1 MPSRRTVLKCSTVL
15 DSQIIKEICQICSV
29 LFLKI
34 YLFSVLTVV
43 GLCCCA
49 WVFSSCS
56 GWGLLFVV
64 VPGLFIVVMSLVAKH
79 RPQEQGLQLLKPVG
93 SAVVAPG
100 LPALAQQLWYTNSVA
115 PQHVGS
121 SWTGGR
127 TAVPCTTRRIL
138 NHWTTREALF
148 VCVLFL
154 FLKDNICAWWKKKI
168 KQ

>member
-15 DSQIIKEICQICSV
+15 DSQIIKEICQICFV

-43 GLCCCA
+43 GLCCCVWA
-49 WVFSSCS
+49 F
-56 GWGLLFVV
+56 
-64 VPGLFIVVMSLVAKH
+64 FIVVTSLVAKH

-100 LPALAQQLWYTNSVA
+100 LPALAQQLWHTNSVA

-121 SWTGGR
+121 SWTGGQ

-154 FLKDNICAWWKKKI
+154 FLKHNICAWWKKKSNSTEAY
-168 KQ
+168 KV